1 MTKPFTCIS
10 SIRKAT
16 GCICSLRAL
25 ASRATIKGSG
35 GNVGLPKPAAGGAA
49 ESARSGTRG
58 PARKSQGHGSPPPPH
73 PTPIPAPGPKTGSS
87 AAATPPP
94 RPLPSDAPSVS
105 RTPPPP
111 ALTPRRP
118 PPRQAPRTPS
128 PLPPPLPPPPAA
140 DPGTPRAA
148 ERRGPLWRCG
158 EARRRLRACVGAS
171 PLSPPPPLR
180 AVRRR
185 SAARLV
191 RGEGRVAAVGAR
203 GASAALRASS
213 AAMAGAAPAP
223 ALAPAAEKAET
234 SAAPGER
241 PSLSTAVLAKMERN
255 RQRALAL
262 RQARLAAR
270 PYPAAGGQRVRA
282 PAKVVDTGGGF
293 FLEEE
298 EEEELEEG
306 PGGGAGK
313 IVHPPAPVLEFD
325 YLICGDC
332 GKEFMDS
339 YLMQHF
345 DWATCD
351 NCRDTEDKHK
361 LITRTEAKE
370 EYLLKD
376 CDLDKREPVLRFI
389 VKKNPHN
396 SRWGDMKLYL
406 KPQVIKRSL
415 EVWGSEESLQEAK
428 ELRRGNREKMKQKKF
443 DKKVKELRRAVRSS
457 LWKKKTSIHEHE
469 YGPEENIDESTYKK
483 TCTVCGHELTYE
495 KM

>member
-1 MTKPFTCIS
+1 M
-10 SIRKAT
+10 R
-16 GCICSLRAL
+16 
-25 ASRATIKGSG
+25 G
-35 GNVGLPKPAAGGAA
+35 GPRP
-49 ESARSGTRG
+49 S
-58 PARKSQGHGSPPPPH
+58 
-73 PTPIPAPGPKTGSS
+73 
-87 AAATPPP
+87 
-94 RPLPSDAPSVS
+94 RPLP
-105 RTPPPP
+105 R
-111 ALTPRRP
+111 L
-118 PPRQAPRTPS
+118 
-128 PLPPPLPPPPAA
+128 PLYA
-140 DPGTPRAA
+140 G
-148 ERRGPLWRCG
+148 
-158 EARRRLRACVGAS
+158 
-171 PLSPPPPLR
+171 

-185 SAARLV
+185 
-191 RGEGRVAAVGAR
+191 RGEGKGESPLLER
-203 GASAALRASS
+203 GGSAGLRCSA

-223 ALAPAAEKAET
+223 APAPAPTEEKEKEEEETEEKKEEEEGGEEEEKAS
-234 SAAPGER
+234 SAASRRLP
-241 PSLSTAVLAKMERN
+241 LSSAALSRIERN

-270 PYPAAGGQRVRA
+270 PYPAAGGVRA
-282 PAKVVDTGGGF
+282 RGPPKVVDTGGGF

-298 EEEELEEG
+298 EEVAAEEE
-306 PGGGAGK
+306 PGAAEK

-351 NCRDTEDKHK
+351 NCRDAEDKHK

-370 EYLLKD
+370 QYLLKD

-406 KPQVIKRSL
+406 KLQVIKRSL
-415 EVWGSEESLQEAK
+415 EVWGSEESLQEARD
-428 ELRRGNREKMKQKKF
+428 LRRDSREKMKQKKF

-457 LWKKKTSIHEHE
+457 LWKKAASIHEHE
-469 YGPEENIDESTYKK
+469 YGPEENIDEDTYKK

>member
-1 MTKPFTCIS
+1 MSGCPS
-10 SIRKAT
+10 PQRGVLQKA
-16 GCICSLRAL
+16 LEAAHAAQR
-25 ASRATIKGSG
+25 
-35 GNVGLPKPAAGGAA
+35 GNRRVMAPLPL
-49 ESARSGTRG
+49 
-58 PARKSQGHGSPPPPH
+58 
-73 PTPIPAPGPKTGSS
+73 PTPIPALGPKTGS
-87 AAATPPP
+87 AAAAVPAP
-94 RPLPSDAPSVS
+94 RPLPSDAPSVCPDI
-105 RTPPPP
+105 PPHPQP
-111 ALTPRRP
+111 LVALRHAAPP

-128 PLPPPLPPPPAA
+128 PPSFATPPPPAA

-148 ERRGPLWRCG
+148 EGRGPPWRCG
-158 EARRRLRACVGAS
+158 EARRRLRACVRAS
-171 PLSPPPPLR
+171 PLSPPPPPR

-223 ALAPAAEKAET
+223 ASAPVAAAEKVET
-234 SAAPGER
+234 SAASVER
-241 PSLSTAVLAKMERN
+241 PSLSTAALAKMERN

-293 FLEEE
+293 FLEEEE

-351 NCRDTEDKHK
+351 NCRDTEDKHR

-406 KPQVIKRSL
+406 KPQ
-415 EVWGSEESLQEAK
+415 G
-428 ELRRGNREKMKQKKF
+428 
-443 DKKVKELRRAVRSS
+443 
-457 LWKKKTSIHEHE
+457 KKKHFCPS
-469 YGPEENIDESTYKK
+469 
-483 TCTVCGHELTYE
+483 CR
-495 KM
+495 